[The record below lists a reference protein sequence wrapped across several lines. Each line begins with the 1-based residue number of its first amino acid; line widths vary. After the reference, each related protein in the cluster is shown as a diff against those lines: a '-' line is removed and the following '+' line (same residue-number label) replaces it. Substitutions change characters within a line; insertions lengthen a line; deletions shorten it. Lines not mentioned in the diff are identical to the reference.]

1 MDRSQLGPAPSRR
14 LCVCVGVLGLAVLSG
29 ASAALAQSLRGNVL
43 DDSTGAGLAG
53 ARVDLLG
60 QDGHVV
66 QQVLTAEDGTF
77 RLQVPKIGQYRVRV
91 RRLGYAPRA
100 TPLLDLTARDTL
112 ALALRLTTT
121 ALMLAPVTV
130 VGRSGVTVFDPHLQT
145 EGYYDRKARYG
156 RRGTGFGI
164 FLDGD
169 KLRPTAFQVP
179 DLLRGVP
186 GLRIQAAGGTSVL
199 IGGRLCAPN
208 IFVDGQFVGTG
219 SVQDSAEVNE
229 ALPVAADV
237 AAVEVYPGMVAPM
250 RYMRFGWE
258 GCGIVAIWTGMRH

>member
-1 MDRSQLGPAPSRR
+1 MGEPSDRSKRGLAPSPRGLR
-14 LCVCVGVLGLAVLSG
+14 ARVFVVLGLAVLSG
-29 ASAALAQSLRGNVL
+29 TSAALAQSLRGRVL

-208 IFVDGQFVGTG
+208 DKRPAL
-219 SVQDSAEVNE
+219 QDV
-229 ALPVAADV
+229 LPPATAV
-237 AAVEVYPGMVAPM
+237 AAVEVYPGTTAPM

-258 GCGIVAIWTGMRH
+258 GCGVVAIWTGMRQ